1 MNERGGYRIK
11 TELQLDLDEIKQHA
25 EVSRTITELLEG
37 VSETDRRSILTRC
50 NKIKKLAD
58 KWLGGIS

>member
-25 EVSRTITELLEG
+25 EVSKTITGLLEG
-37 VSETDRRSILTRC
+37 INETDRKSILTRC
-50 NKIKKLAD
+50 DKIKTLVD
-58 KWLGGIS
+58 KWLGG

>member
-25 EVSRTITELLEG
+25 EVSKTITGLLEG
-37 VSETDRRSILTRC
+37 INETDRKSILTRC
-50 NKIKKLAD
+50 SKIKELVD
-58 KWLGGIS
+58 KWLGG

>member
-25 EVSRTITELLEG
+25 EISKTIAELLEG
-37 VSETDRRSILTRC
+37 INETDRKSILTRC
-50 NKIKKLAD
+50 NKIKTLVD
-58 KWLGGIS
+58 KWLGG